1 MKKCISIPKALSIG
15 MVLLTILFSNL
26 VLSSTQIFAQ
36 TASDN
41 ERETALRSRQY
52 IELIGSILAL
62 LKITMSISSIPNCC
76 MKVL

>member
-1 MKKCISIPKALSIG
+1 

-52 IELIGSILAL
+52 IELIGSIFSYVENNYVDKLNPELLYEGAL
-62 LKITMSISSIPNCC
+62 KGMLEALNDPYT
-76 MKVL
+76 